1 MSDSDEALAA
11 GRQRGDLTE
20 QQRRVRLEDRLLT
33 HRVAPADTRI
43 LPRAEGER
51 CPLSLT
57 QQRLWFLD
65 QLFPGSPAY
74 NEPTAL
80 RLEGKLDSAS
90 LSRALDEIVARHEA
104 LRTVFALAEG
114 EPYQVVQPPRPL
126 DLEPLDLSALEDA
139 ARDGDRVYAVL
150 RGIAGSSDGKSLG
163 LTAPRKEGQ
172 KLAIEREERHLQA
185 RFGETYLDYARR
197 VRRWI

>member
-80 RLEGKLDSAS
+80 RFEGKLDSAS

-114 EPYQVVQPPRPL
+114 ELFRGLAVLYDAFSAGRPSPLPPLAVQYGDFAAWQRRQLAGGGLDRQLAYWRRQLAGLPAEVTFPPDRPRPVV
-126 DLEPLDLSALEDA
+126 PTYQG
-139 ARDGDRVYAVL
+139 AR
-150 RGIAGSSDGKSLG
+150 
-163 LTAPRKEGQ
+163 
-172 KLAIEREERHLQA
+172 
-185 RFGETYLDYARR
+185 
-197 VRRWI
+197 